1 MKSLSFV
8 FSNGNEYNEVFNSV
22 SRTSIEDVEVL
33 GVRLTVVEQIKIVE
47 IIADNLEAFELSEA
61 VTFHGEKEAD
71 ISEALELSEAVTDDG
86 ENKETCALCI
96 GSTQHLCRKCATP
109 MCQLFSLPGPN
120 SDNEMHKVMQ

>member
-1 MKSLSFV
+1 MKSLS
-8 FSNGNEYNEVFNSV
+8 VFNSV

-71 ISEALELSEAVTDDG
+71 ISETLTM
-86 ENKETCALCI
+86 
-96 GSTQHLCRKCATP
+96 KCTRWEIKDV
-109 MCQLFSLPGPN
+109 
-120 SDNEMHKVMQ
+120 SDSS